1 VPDGHQLAVFDY
13 GLGMTPEDMADANER
28 LNQVTSFDRES
39 SKMLGFQVVA
49 RLAARHGIK
58 VMLTT
63 TPGGSGVTAI
73 VRLPKTILE
82 TLGTEVAPKVDIA
95 AATARLTE
103 SLPVVAPVAVAP
115 MSFETLQ
122 PAGHSA
128 VEAPAATFRQRLD
141 APPTAPPVQVEA
153 LATPL
158 APAPAAPSSAPVVP
172 AETTGSVPTS
182 TFATLAALKPLA
194 TRPHREPRV
203 EDGGGDLPKRVR
215 GAQMPDVGVATE
227 DEAPVR
233 GADDVRS
240 TLTSLQRGIDL
251 GRQHGSEA

>member
-1 VPDGHQLAVFDY
+1 
-13 GLGMTPEDMADANER
+13 
-28 LNQVTSFDRES
+28 
-39 SKMLGFQVVA
+39 MLGFQVVA

-73 VRLPKTILE
+73 VRLPRTMLE
-82 TLGTEVAPKVDIA
+82 STGAEVAPKVDIA

-115 MSFETLQ
+115 VSFETLQ
-122 PAGHSA
+122 PVGRSA
-128 VEAPAATFRQRLD
+128 APAAAPVGQPLS
-141 APPTAPPVQVEA
+141 APPAPAAVPVEA
-153 LATPL
+153 LA
-158 APAPAAPSSAPVVP
+158 APSAPAAPVEAMS
-172 AETTGSVPTS
+172 SVPTS

-194 TRPHREPRV
+194 TRPRSEPV
-203 EDGGGDLPKRVR
+203 VAEGGGELTKRVR
-215 GAQMPDVGVATE
+215 GAQMPDVG
-227 DEAPVR
+227 EAAPEQTPVR

-240 TLTSLQRGIDL
+240 TLSSLQRGIDL